1 MLFRVWAAGTILFL
15 LWWNAIA
22 FALSHEQTW
31 NEKLWQVAD
40 LGIFQLG
47 MWLYVLM
54 LFWVLIRVFI
64 SLLAREQA
72 GPVHCDE
79 C

>member
-1 MLFRVWAAGTILFL
+1 MLFQVWSVGTILFL

-22 FALSHEQTW
+22 FALS
-31 NEKLWQVAD
+31 NEKTWSAKLWHVAD
-40 LGIFQLG
+40 LGIFQIG

-54 LFWVLIRVFI
+54 LLWLIMRVFI
-64 SLLAREQA
+64 WLLARGQA